1 MTFVSL
7 YMDCVLPFRP
17 AQATLDSAA
26 AGRSRAA
33 RQPPN
38 PPAIRPPRTASPT
51 ARTIAV
57 IVTGADRCT
66 ATVDAEWAALVKPP
80 RNGVVPPVLPAPP
93 APPKPPPAPPA
104 PPNRCAPPGVAV
116 PVVEPRE
123 ALSDPEK
130 WSTSE
135 APRKP

>member
-66 ATVDAEWAALVKPP
+66 ATVDAVCAALAKPP
-80 RNGVVPPVLPAPP
+80 RNGLVPPVPVVPPVPPKPPAPP
-93 APPKPPPAPPA
+93 APPKPP
-104 PPNRCAPPGVAV
+104 NRRAPPGVAV
-116 PVVEPRE
+116 PVAVPRE

-130 WSTSE
+130 WST
-135 APRKP
+135 R

>member
-38 PPAIRPPRTASPT
+38 PPAIRPPRTARAT

-66 ATVDAEWAALVKPP
+66 AWGRPP
-80 RNGVVPPVLPAPP
+80 RNGLPPPVPAVPPP
-93 APPKPPPAPPA
+93 APPKPP
-104 PPNRCAPPGVAV
+104 NRWAPPGVAV
-116 PVVEPRE
+116 PVAVPRE
-123 ALSDPEK
+123 ALSDPE
-130 WSTSE
+130 
-135 APRKP
+135 